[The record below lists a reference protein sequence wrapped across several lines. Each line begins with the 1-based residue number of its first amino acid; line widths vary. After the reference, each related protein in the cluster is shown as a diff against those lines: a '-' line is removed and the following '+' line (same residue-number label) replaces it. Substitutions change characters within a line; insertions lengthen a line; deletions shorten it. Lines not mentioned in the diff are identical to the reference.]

1 MEARVDGVRLVWD
14 EAGTRG
20 AGPTLLLVHGFPLSR
35 AMWAPQLAD
44 LADVAHVVAPD
55 LRGHGESDAPPG
67 PYTMDDFA
75 ADLRALLA
83 HLGIDRVVY
92 CGLSMGGYIGF
103 ALVRN
108 SPELLAGLVLAD
120 TRSGA
125 DSPEQRAGR
134 EELAQLVEREGSAA
148 AVERL
153 IPRYVAPST
162 AAGRPEVMES
172 IRAMIA
178 GTPPAGL
185 AASAR
190 ALASRPDSTAT
201 LGEITVP
208 TAVIVGAED
217 ALTPPAEA
225 ERLHAAIP
233 ASTLTVIPDAGHL
246 SSLEQPAAFNAAVRA
261 LIARLNV

>member
-1 MEARVDGVRLVWD
+1 MPFATVSGTTLHYLDTGSGDPPLVLLHAFPLNAGMWD
-14 EAGTRG
+14 EQITAL
-20 AGPTLLLVHGFPLSR
+20 GPRWRVL
-35 AMWAPQLAD
+35 
-44 LADVAHVVAPD
+44 APD
-55 LRGHGESDAPPG
+55 LPG
-67 PYTMDDFA
+67 FGRSPLDDTA
-75 ADLRALLA
+75 QASIDGWADLVAQLVRQ
-83 HLGIDRVVY
+83 LGLGPVVVG
-92 CGLSMGGYIGF
+92 GLSMGGYVGF

-120 TRSGA
+120 TRAGA

-162 AAGRPEVMES
+162 AADRPEVMAS

-178 GTPPAGL
+178 GTPATGL
-185 AASAR
+185 AAAAR

-201 LGEITVP
+201 LGQITVP

-233 ASTLTVIPDAGHL
+233 GSTLTVIPDAGHL

-261 LIARLNV
+261 LIRRV